1 MISIICEG
9 QLMKID
15 KKVKWFQSLDCV
27 NSSNYLL
34 VLSRLFH
41 SSSFL
46 DYDPCAWDGL
56 YLFIFLLIHLK
67 WLRCLPL
74 LLTFLPSLNVVFGLY
89 FHILCRTLSH
99 AWSNSTPLVS
109 ISSCTYLISNLLSKH
124 GVEHDSLLQFPW
136 SLIPCSCSR
145 KHV

>member
-27 NSSNYLL
+27 NSSNCLL
-34 VLSRLFH
+34 VLSRLLH

-46 DYDPCAWDGL
+46 DFNPCAWDGL
-56 YLFIFLLIHLK
+56 YLFIFLMTHLK

-74 LLTFLPSLNVVFGLY
+74 LLTSLPSLNVVFGLY

-99 AWSNSTPLVS
+99 AWSNSTTLVS
-109 ISSCTYLISNLLSKH
+109 ISSYMYSTSNTTISFASSFVMFL
-124 GVEHDSLLQFPW
+124 F
-136 SLIPCSCSR
+136 
-145 KHV
+145 

>member
-1 MISIICEG
+1 M
-9 QLMKID
+9 
-15 KKVKWFQSLDCV
+15 
-27 NSSNYLL
+27 
-34 VLSRLFH
+34 
-41 SSSFL
+41 FL
-46 DYDPCAWDGL
+46 EVACIYS
-56 YLFIFLLIHLK
+56 YSLIHLK

-124 GVEHDSLLQFPW
+124 GVEHDSLLQFFILT
-136 SLIPCSCSR
+136 SMCSSR
-145 KHV
+145 HVSYLLVGCLVLVSYLCASYMLFTLWFFSWHLLFYFQSFLCHEFNI